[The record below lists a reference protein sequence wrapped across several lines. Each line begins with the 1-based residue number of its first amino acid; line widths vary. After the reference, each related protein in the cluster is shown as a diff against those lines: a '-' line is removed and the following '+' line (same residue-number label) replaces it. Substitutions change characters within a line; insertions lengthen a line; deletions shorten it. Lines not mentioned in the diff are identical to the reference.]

1 MYVTRYESNEKK
13 IYLCAILRSGRARVM
28 PAPGIADGCIR
39 TGFDAYPTNKRM
51 KEGKL
56 RFALFFCVMWLG
68 FGQRFR
74 EHIN

>member
-1 MYVTRYESNEKK
+1 
-13 IYLCAILRSGRARVM
+13 M
-28 PAPGIADGCIR
+28 PALGIADGCIR

-56 RFALFFCVMWLG
+56 RFALFFCVIRFG